1 MISAVITANA
11 GAHARGLGALTPPV
25 GGETATKMAI
35 PDPTPSSP
43 MMLFR
48 MSGRLFLGSLTG
60 MRRMVARSAWYPGSA
75 ADQSAPHRPGHAA
88 DADPRGGQDRSLS
101 PESSRANADARLP
114 VASLGR
120 VQGGGG

>member
-1 MISAVITANA
+1 MISAVMPANA

-35 PDPTPSSP
+35 PDPTPSPP

-48 MSGRLFLGSLTG
+48 MSGRLFLGSLAG

-75 ADQSAPHRPGHAA
+75 AGQSALSALATRLTLIHEECRTGRC
-88 DADPRGGQDRSLS
+88 PRVLTDER
-101 PESSRANADARLP
+101 
-114 VASLGR
+114 
-120 VQGGGG
+120 